1 MFNTK
6 SNVFNRTSAES
17 SGNEISSNIYNLIIG
32 LVLCWGFFV
41 NWLIVK
47 NIPVASLTKIHP
59 LIFFLGYFACAIFG
73 VFLFSKSSNPLVSF
87 LGYNFVVVPFGFIIN
102 IIVSQY
108 APNLV
113 INAMVVTGMVTA
125 IMMILGVTYPAFFEK
140 LAPVLFISLIAV
152 IIAEIIGSFFFKM
165 IFGITDWIVAL
176 IFCGYIGFDWSR
188 ANKIPKTIDNAVDS
202 AAALYIDIINL
213 FIRILSI
220 MGRRN

>member
-6 SNVFNRTSAES
+6 NNVFNRTVSES
-17 SGNEISSNIYNLIIG
+17 TGAEISANTYNLIIG

-59 LIFFLGYFACAIFG
+59 LLFILGYFACAFFG
-73 VFLFSKSSNPLVSF
+73 IFLFKKSTNPIVSF
-87 LGYNFVVVPFGFIIN
+87 IGYNFVVVPFGFIIN

-152 IIAEIIGSFFFKM
+152 IIAEIIGSLFFKM

>member
-1 MFNTK
+1 M
-6 SNVFNRTSAES
+6 FNRTVSES
-17 SGNEISSNIYNLIIG
+17 TGAEISANTYNLIIG

-59 LIFFLGYFACAIFG
+59 LLFILGYFACAFFG
-73 VFLFSKSSNPLVSF
+73 IFLFKKSTNPIVSF
-87 LGYNFVVVPFGFIIN
+87 IGYNFVVVPFGFIIN

>member
-6 SNVFNRTSAES
+6 SDVFNRTVAES
-17 SGNEISSNIYNLIIG
+17 SGAEIKANTYNLIIG

-47 NIPVASLTKIHP
+47 NIPTALLTKIHP
-59 LIFFLGYFACAIFG
+59 LIFILGYLACVFFG
-73 VFLFSKSSNPLVSF
+73 IFLFKKSTNPIVSF
-87 LGYNFVVVPFGFIIN
+87 IGYNFVVVPFGFIIN

-152 IIAEIIGSFFFKM
+152 IIAEIIGSLFFKM